1 MGSIEF
7 ILFQPPP
14 VLARDVSCLR
24 LANRDGDDSVH
35 VKVCPNGTPGIVL
48 NLRGL
53 EPAIASIATRS
64 AEISGLPQFFVYGQ
78 GSEPSVMHFKP
89 GRLRVL
95 QVALKPQALST
106 IFSLDASALPK
117 GFLLAEDIG
126 AQELVSR
133 LVSAPTDQ
141 QLVAEVWAFLERKLV
156 EAGERRDDLIETSL
170 ALIHQHIATM
180 TVQKL
185 LERLPISQRQFEK
198 RFARAVGCPPQKYIR
213 VKRINE
219 ALRLMKTGQYE
230 RLSDIAYSLN
240 FYDQSHFI
248 REIKTFSWLTPKLI
262 SQKVS
267 EFQQDE
273 TGSSW
278 E

>member
-1 MGSIEF
+1 VGSIEF
-7 ILFQPPP
+7 VLYSPPRS
-14 VLARDVSCLR
+14 LARDVSCLR
-24 LANRDGDDSVH
+24 LAHRDGEDPVQ
-35 VKVCPNGTPGIVL
+35 VKVCPNGTPGMVL
-48 NLRGL
+48 HLCGT
-53 EPAIASIATRS
+53 EPAIATIATRS
-64 AEISGLPQFFVYGQ
+64 REISWIPRFFVYGQ
-78 GSEPSVMHFKP
+78 GSEPSVMTFKP
-89 GRLRVL
+89 GPLRVL

-106 IFSLDASALPK
+106 LFSFDASALPQ
-117 GFLLAEDIG
+117 GFITDEHIG
-126 AQELVSR
+126 AQELVPR
-133 LVSAPTDQ
+133 LISATSDE
-141 QLVAEVWAFLERKLV
+141 QLVADVWAFLEQKL
-156 EAGERRDDLIETSL
+156 AGARGQRDELVETSL
-170 ALIHQHIATM
+170 ELIHGHLATM

-185 LERLPISQRQFEK
+185 LDRLPISQRQFEK

-230 RLSDIAYSLN
+230 KLSDIAYSLN